1 MHIVVQ
7 GVILGLTLSILFGFG
22 PALIALVQTSIH
34 RGFWSGVLLAAG
46 VFLSD
51 TMLVG
56 LSFFGAIK
64 ILDNPKNQM
73 VFGIVGGILLIIFGI
88 VTYTRKVMMAVNKE
102 GNEAVSSGPGPVTY
116 ILKGFFINFTNPF
129 VWFFWMGVVVG
140 FASNYDGKHPLP
152 LIFFFS
158 GALGTIFLMDVL
170 KSFSAYKIKK
180 YIQTHSL
187 MWINRIAGIGL
198 VVFGIYL
205 IIKSIFNLGI

>member
-1 MHIVVQ
+1 MHIIAQ
-7 GVILGLTLSILFGFG
+7 GVILGFTLSVLFGFG

-51 TMLVG
+51 VVLVG
-56 LSFFGAIK
+56 LSFLGAIR
-64 ILDNPKNQM
+64 ILDNPENKM
-73 VFGIVGGILLIIFGI
+73 VFGIAGGILLIIFGI
-88 VTYTRKVMMAVNKE
+88 VTFTRKVRLAVNKD
-102 GNEAVSSGPGPVTY
+102 GSGGAASVPGPLTY

-129 VWFFWMGVVVG
+129 VWFFWMGIVVG
-140 FASNYDGKHPLP
+140 FASNYDGKN
-152 LIFFFS
+152 LIRLLLFFS

-180 YIQTHSL
+180 YVQTHSL
-187 MWINRIAGIGL
+187 IWINRIAGMGL

-205 IIKSIFNLGI
+205 IFKSIYDLGI

>member
-22 PALIALVQTSIH
+22 PALIALIQTSIH

-51 TMLVG
+51 IMLVG

-73 VFGIVGGILLIIFGI
+73 LFGIAGGILLIIFGI
-88 VTYTRKVMMAVNKE
+88 ITYTRKVMLNANKKGGE
-102 GNEAVSSGPGPVTY
+102 VVDNGPGPLTF

-140 FASNYDGKHPLP
+140 FASNYDGKDPLP
-152 LIFFFS
+152 LLFFFS

-170 KSFSAYKIKK
+170 KSFSAYKIKS
-180 YIQTHSL
+180 YVQTHSL
-187 MWINRIAGIGL
+187 IWINRIAGVGL
-198 VVFGIYL
+198 VIFGIYL
-205 IIKSIFNLGI
+205 IIKSIFNLGL